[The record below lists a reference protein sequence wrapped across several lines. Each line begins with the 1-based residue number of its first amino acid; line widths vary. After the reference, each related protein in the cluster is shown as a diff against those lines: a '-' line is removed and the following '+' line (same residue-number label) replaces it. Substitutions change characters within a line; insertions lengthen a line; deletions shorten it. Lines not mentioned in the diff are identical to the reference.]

1 MTQDELARLI
11 DSNRQLKTVT
21 TEAGLE
27 AGLKLAEIA
36 DKAGIPWAFAGGI
49 AMHVYGYVRATTD
62 VDMIAAELLA
72 LDSKE
77 KLSFG
82 GESYGV
88 TVEDTEITVDW
99 IVRDDEHADFY
110 MNALRDAFEVESGLK
125 IISPEWMVILK
136 HLAGRSKDQLDLT
149 WLLEKKNLVN
159 REIVVANI
167 KEVLGK
173 YAGFLITALESEF
186 DSADLLR
193 LRGERSKY
201 KD

>member
-1 MTQDELARLI
+1 MNQDELSRLI
-11 DSNRQLKTVT
+11 DSNRQVKTVT

-62 VDMIAAELLA
+62 VDMIAGEVLTLE
-72 LDSKE
+72 SSE

-82 GESYGV
+82 GESYRV
-88 TVEDTEITVDW
+88 AVEGDEITVDW
-99 IVRDDEHADFY
+99 IVRDDEHAAFY
-110 MNALRDAFEVESGLK
+110 ENALRDALEVKSGLK

-136 HLAGRSKDQLDLT
+136 HLAGRPKDQLDLT
-149 WLLEKKNLVN
+149 WLLERNDLVK
-159 REIVVANI
+159 REIVIANI

-173 YAGFLITALESEF
+173 YAVFLIPAFQSEF
-186 DSADLLR
+186 DYADVLR